1 MEQPVIITP
10 RLVLRP
16 FEAGDAAEVTR
27 LVADGRIA
35 DTTRNIPHPY
45 RQEMAEHWIA
55 SLGPNF
61 QAGTQA
67 TFAITSA
74 ADHADHRLHTLL
86 GAIGLTIARADQR
99 AEMGYWLGVPFWGQG
114 YTTEAATALLR
125 YGFTELGL
133 HRIMAT
139 HIARN
144 PASGRVMQK
153 IGMRYEGTLR
163 DHYVKNDAFED
174 VVYYAILLPEWQT
187 QQHTE
192 AAPMGAH

>member
-1 MEQPVIITP
+1 MEQPVIVTP

-16 FEAGDAAEVTR
+16 FEAGDAAEVTH

-35 DTTRNIPHPY
+35 DTTRNIAHPY
-45 RQEMAEHWIA
+45 HQEMAEQWIA

-67 TFAITSA
+67 TFAITRA
-74 ADHADHRLHTLL
+74 ADHTLM

-99 AEMGYWLGVPFWGQG
+99 AEMGYWLGVPFWNQG
-114 YTTEAATALLR
+114 YITEAARAVLR

-153 IGMRYEGTLR
+153 IGMRYEGTQR
-163 DHYVKNDAFED
+163 DHYVKNGAFED
-174 VVYYAILLPEWQT
+174 VVHYAILLPEWQA
-187 QQHTE
+187 QQHTQG
-192 AAPMGAH
+192 AQTGAH

>member
-1 MEQPVIITP
+1 
-10 RLVLRP
+10 LRP

-27 LVADGRIA
+27 LVSDRRIA
-35 DTTRNIPHPY
+35 DTTRNIAHPY
-45 RQEMAEHWIA
+45 RHEMAEQWIA

-67 TFAITSA
+67 TFAVMHA
-74 ADHADHRLHTLL
+74 ADHTLM

-163 DHYVKNDAFED
+163 DHYAKNDAFED

-187 QQHTE
+187 QQHAE